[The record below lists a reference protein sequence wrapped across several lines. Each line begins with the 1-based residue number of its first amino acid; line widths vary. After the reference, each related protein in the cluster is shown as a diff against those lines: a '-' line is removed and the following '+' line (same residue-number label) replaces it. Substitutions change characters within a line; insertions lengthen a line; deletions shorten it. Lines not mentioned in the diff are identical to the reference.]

1 MLEDIEVQKLKEPR
15 KVEEDREMV
24 KLVQEKEQV
33 CEENERHVGLPK
45 LPKNSTIKNLI
56 WVLKVT
62 KNFNFVFCKSS
73 IFC

>member
-33 CEENERHVGLPK
+33 CEENERHVGPK
-45 LPKNSTIKNLI
+45 LPKNLI

-62 KNFNFVFCKSS
+62 KNFNFVFRKSS